1 MVDFSAARRMMV
13 DGQIRTADVT
23 DRRILG
29 AFEDIPRERFL
40 PSATAAIAYLDL
52 NATVTGEG
60 VCPVRRLLTPM
71 VLARLIQAAAIT
83 GTDRVLVVGCT
94 TGYSAAIVSRLA
106 GSVVALEEDAGLARQ
121 ARRTLADLAIAN
133 VEVVEGPLTAGWP
146 GRAPYEAVLFEGAI
160 AVLPPSFAGQM
171 AEGGRLVAVEGVPP
185 ALKAMLHVCAE
196 GELSGR
202 PIFDAAAPAL
212 PGFEKA
218 PAFVF

>member
-1 MVDFSAARRMMV
+1 MMV

-29 AFEDIPRERFL
+29 AFEEVPRERFM
-40 PSATAAIAYLDL
+40 PAAKAGIAYLDL
-52 NATVTGEG
+52 NVPVTGEG
-60 VCPVRRLLTPM
+60 VRPVRRLLTPM
-71 VLARLIQAAAIT
+71 VLARLIQAAAVSAA
-83 GTDRVLVVGCT
+83 DRVLVIGSA
-94 TGYSAAIVSRLA
+94 TGYSAAILSNLA
-106 GSVVALEEDAGLARQ
+106 GTVVALEEDAGLARQ
-121 ARRTLADLAIAN
+121 ARRTLGDLAIAN

-146 GRAPYEAVLFEGAI
+146 SRAPYDVVLLDGAI
-160 AVLPPSFAGQM
+160 ELLPPPVAAQV
-171 AEGGRLVAVEGVPP
+171 ADGGRLIAVEGAPP
-185 ALKAMLHVCAE
+185 ALKAMLHVCAD

>member
-1 MVDFSAARRMMV
+1 MADFSAARRMMV

-60 VCPVRRLLTPM
+60 VRPVRRLLTPM

-83 GTDRVLVVGCT
+83 GTDRVLVVGCA

-146 GRAPYEAVLFEGAI
+146 GRAPYGAVLFEGAI
-160 AVLPPSFAGQM
+160 AVLPQSFAGQV

-185 ALKAMLHVCAE
+185 VLKAMLHVCAE